1 MIYLKHGRLFGS
13 EDIIPQKI
21 KTKDQSVGTNNAQS
35 INDQIAINEWMVY
48 EEANKS
54 KNNKIFVNIIQ
65 ESIYK
70 MCLFFDES
78 INPSRPLEEV
88 HA

>member
-1 MIYLKHGRLFGS
+1 
-13 EDIIPQKI
+13 
-21 KTKDQSVGTNNAQS
+21 
-35 INDQIAINEWMVY
+35 MVY